1 MSAHLKWSDR
11 FWTSA
16 DGLKLHYRDY
26 DGPLDRPPIL
36 CLPGLTR
43 NAADFEPVADRF
55 AGEWRVL
62 SVDFRG
68 RGGSQHDPKAE
79 NYRPNIYVA
88 DLLKLLDQLGIADAV
103 FVGTSL
109 GGLVTMAMAAND
121 SERIAGALLNDIGP
135 EIDPHG
141 LERIA
146 TYVGKP
152 VTFDTFAAAVDRV
165 SERNAGIYPDFSRE
179 QWEDFVRRI
188 MRGDDESGWIFDY
201 DMKIAETFAAPAS
214 SSEFDGWHYFRSLDG
229 RPVTILRGETSD
241 LLSADVAKR
250 MTEEIED
257 CEMVTVP
264 RVGHTP
270 TFEEPESVAA
280 VERLLQRVLSA
291 SG

>member
-1 MSAHLKWSDR
+1 MTASPNWSDR
-11 FWTSA
+11 FWTSV

-43 NAADFEPVADRF
+43 NAADFEPIAHRF

-68 RGGSQHDPKAE
+68 RGKSSHDPKPE
-79 NYRPNIYVA
+79 NYHPKTYVE

-103 FVGTSL
+103 FIGTSL
-109 GGLVTMAMAAND
+109 GGLVTMAMASND

-135 EIDPHG
+135 EIDPRG

-152 VTFDTFAAAVDRV
+152 VAFESFAMAVDRV
-165 SERNAGIYPDFSRE
+165 AERNAGIYPDFSRRA
-179 QWEDFVRRI
+179 WEDFVRRI
-188 MRGDDESGWIFDY
+188 MRGDDETGWQFDY
-201 DMKIAETFAAPAS
+201 DMTIAQTFTAPADS
-214 SSEFDGWHYFRSLDG
+214 TKFDGWRYFRALEG
-229 RPVTILRGETSD
+229 RPVTILRGELSD
-241 LLSADVAKR
+241 LLSADIAKR
-250 MTEEIED
+250 MCKEIED
-257 CEMVTVP
+257 CELVTVP

-280 VERLLQRVLSA
+280 VERLLARVLAA

>member
-1 MSAHLKWSDR
+1 MTPSPKWSDR
-11 FWTSA
+11 FWTSV

-43 NAADFEPVADRF
+43 NAADFEPVANRF
-55 AGEWRVL
+55 AGKWRVL

-68 RGGSQHDPKAE
+68 RGKSEHDPLSV
-79 NYRPNIYVA
+79 NYRPATYVA

-109 GGLVTMAMAAND
+109 GGLVTMAMASND

-135 EIDPHG
+135 EIDPRG

-152 VTFDTFAAAVDRV
+152 VTFESFAAAVDRV
-165 SERNAGIYPDFSRE
+165 SERNAEIYPDFSRD
-179 QWEDFVRRI
+179 QWEAFVRRLL
-188 MRGDDESGWIFDY
+188 RGDDNSGWQFDY
-201 DMKIAETFAAPAS
+201 DMKIAETFTAPADS
-214 SSEFDGWHYFRSLDG
+214 SQFDGWHYFQALGG
-229 RPVTILRGETSD
+229 RPLTILRGELSD
-241 LLSADVAKR
+241 LLSDEIAER
-250 MTEEIED
+250 MCGEVED
-257 CEMVTVP
+257 CELVTVP

-280 VERLLQRVLSA
+280 VERLLERVLA
-291 SG
+291 SS

>member
-1 MSAHLKWSDR
+1 MTASRKWSDR
-11 FWTSA
+11 FWTSV

-55 AGEWRVL
+55 AGAWRVL
-62 SVDFRG
+62 AVDFRG
-68 RGGSQHDPKAE
+68 RGGSQHDPKSA
-79 NYRPNIYVA
+79 NYRPATYVG

-109 GGLVTMAMAAND
+109 GGLVTMAMASND

-135 EIDPHG
+135 VIDPRG

-152 VTFDTFAAAVDRV
+152 VTFATFADAVDRV
-165 SERNAGIYPDFSRE
+165 SERNADIYPDFSRP
-179 QWEDFVRRI
+179 QWEAFVKRLV
-188 MRGDDESGWIFDY
+188 RGHQSTGWQFDY
-201 DMKIAETFAAPAS
+201 DMKIAETFKGPADS
-214 SSEFDGWHYFRSLDG
+214 NQFDGWHYLQALDG
-229 RPVTILRGETSD
+229 RPVTILRGELSD
-241 LLSADVAKR
+241 LLSEEVAQR
-250 MTEEIED
+250 MCGEIGD
-257 CEMVTVP
+257 CELVTVP

-280 VERLLQRVLSA
+280 VERLLSRVAA
-291 SG
+291 SL